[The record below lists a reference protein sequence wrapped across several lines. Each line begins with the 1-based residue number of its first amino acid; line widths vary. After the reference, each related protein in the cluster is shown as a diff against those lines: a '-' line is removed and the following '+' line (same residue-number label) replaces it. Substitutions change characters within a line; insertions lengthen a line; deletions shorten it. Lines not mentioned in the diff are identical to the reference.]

1 MALAFTGLI
10 PTGAGSDRYRWDCL
24 TFGGQAAAAKVGWLS
39 FAGANRCPKAEPKVP
54 LYTAQRTCSRRSA
67 PRRVQRICCASHG
80 ASPCQGCDHRQ
91 MRTVVGG
98 QSVLR
103 PGVAESEGWSS
114 PSMAPMP
121 NARPSGAVDHTF
133 RLLGHPLGDAVS
145 RFEPVSVPAIPN
157 QNNLTFG
164 RRTRQPH
171 HNPAYGGSGSGGRD
185 HSCSRRLKPH
195 SRSVHP
201 PGSVR
206 T

>member
-1 MALAFTGLI
+1 MGRLPVKGAIIGKCGRPL
-10 PTGAGSDRYRWDCL
+10 AGSRSCAQAWQRAKGGARRRWHPCRMR
-24 TFGGQAAAAKVGWLS
+24 GRAATMHA
-39 FAGANRCPKAEPKVP
+39 
-54 LYTAQRTCSRRSA
+54 
-67 PRRVQRICCASHG
+67 
-80 ASPCQGCDHRQ
+80 
-91 MRTVVGG
+91 
-98 QSVLR
+98 
-103 PGVAESEGWSS
+103 
-114 PSMAPMP
+114 
-121 NARPSGAVDHTF
+121 AVDHTF
-133 RLLGHPLGDAVS
+133 RLLGHPLGNAVS

-157 QNNLTFG
+157 QDNLTFG